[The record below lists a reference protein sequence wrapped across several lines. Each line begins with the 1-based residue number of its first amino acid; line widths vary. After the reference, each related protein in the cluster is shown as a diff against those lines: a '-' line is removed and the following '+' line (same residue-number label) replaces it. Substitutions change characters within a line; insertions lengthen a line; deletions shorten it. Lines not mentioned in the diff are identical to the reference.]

1 MTDDEPSV
9 QRVARSR
16 RAFLAAAVTG
26 AGSLT
31 GCLRFSQQNA
41 AEATEAA
48 SRTATPTPGDTPS
61 SESTATDA
69 EETAEETPTETTA
82 VEQYP
87 DLSIELVD
95 EKDLGDGSSSVA
107 TKVAG
112 LDDSRVVTLG
122 GRQVAV
128 LEADSLSE
136 VLTVEIPDVIN
147 TGHHG
152 LTVVDGEIYA
162 AVGGSVPS
170 RVLRIEVDSGRVWRF
185 VEEEFGPNVSRSI
198 SGPVVTDEYV
208 CYVAATTEN
217 REGDN
222 AAHWYVL
229 DRATGELVEKPPMSA
244 FEQETCYVEGIAT
257 DGDTVVLG
265 GCSGYYFYD
274 LDALEYTGSEGGF
287 LGDVL
292 EVRDGTMYTGPEAY
306 DVSEQAE
313 EWSNKSGGANRA
325 LSVTDDRVYYIYND
339 DVIGVGRSDGAVAW
353 EETYESYS
361 PTGLV
366 ASSEAVW
373 MGTDT
378 SPAGPGHIFEIDPA
392 SGDVAGAAAIQPQY
406 SNRASAEPYGMYERD
421 GTLFVGSAGSLL
433 KYE

>member
-1 MTDDEPSV
+1 MTDDE
-9 QRVARSR
+9 QRGDRVARSR

-41 AEATEAA
+41 AEATETA
-48 SRTATPTPGDTPS
+48 SRTATPTPGDAPAS
-61 SESTATDA
+61 GATTTEGDQA
-69 EETAEETPTETTA
+69 PAETATETTA

-87 DLSIELVD
+87 DLSLELVD

-107 TKVAG
+107 TKIAG
-112 LDDSRVVTLG
+112 VGDRIVTVG
-122 GRQVAV
+122 GRQVTV

-136 VLTVEIPDVIN
+136 VLTGEIPDVIN

-152 LTVVDGEIYA
+152 LTVVDDEIYA

-170 RVLRIEVDSGRVWRF
+170 RVLRIELDSGRVWRF
-185 VEEEFGPNVSRSI
+185 VEEDFGPNVSRAI

-208 CYVAATTEN
+208 CYVAATTQN

-222 AAHWYVL
+222 SAHWYVL

-244 FEQETCYVEGIAT
+244 FEQETCYVQGIAT

-287 LGDVL
+287 LGDIL
-292 EVRDGTMYTGPEAY
+292 QVRDGTMYTGSEAY

-339 DVIGVGRSDGAVAW
+339 DVIGVGRSDGTVAW
-353 EETYESYS
+353 QETYERYS

-373 MGTDT
+373 VGTDT
-378 SPAGPGHIFEIDPA
+378 SPAGPGQLFEIDPD
-392 SGDVAGAAAIQPQY
+392 SGDVVGAAAVQPQY
-406 SNRASAEPYGMYERD
+406 SSRASAEPYGMYERD
-421 GTLFVGSAGSLL
+421 GTLFVGSAGSLM